1 MVKHIVVITACLC
14 VSLSAYAQSGPQEH
28 GNQQTEDRELM
39 PAPDSPTILPH
50 VYMRKTPE
58 GGTVISG
65 HGTHNTKGAPE
76 SYSIE
81 VDEQRGTY
89 KATPVPPPS
98 PSAPLLPGG
107 STEWEQEG
115 KGPFPPYPDKGEPHS
130 FWRALQPAPAYA
142 D

>member
-39 PAPDSPTILPH
+39 PAPDSLTILPY
-50 VYMRKTPE
+50 VYMQKTPE

-76 SYSIE
+76 SYSIT
-81 VDEQRGTY
+81 VKKRSPFLRPIRG
-89 KATPVPPPS
+89 
-98 PSAPLLPGG
+98 
-107 STEWEQEG
+107 
-115 KGPFPPYPDKGEPHS
+115 HS
-130 FWRALQPAPAYA
+130 VNFT